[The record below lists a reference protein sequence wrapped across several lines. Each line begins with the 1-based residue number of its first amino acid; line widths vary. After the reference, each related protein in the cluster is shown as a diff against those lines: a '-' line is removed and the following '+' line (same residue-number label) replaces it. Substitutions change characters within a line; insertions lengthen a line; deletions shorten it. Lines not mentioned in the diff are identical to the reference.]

1 MLQESPVE
9 EHPTAPA
16 EAPASESTSA
26 VPTRGDVAAVH
37 TAYERLRGGWNAEG
51 GLPYKRRMAL
61 LKALKK
67 ALKAQKTQLA
77 EAIRTDY
84 GCRSEFESIV
94 GEVFL
99 VMAGVDHARNHLRDW
114 MEPRDVEVPP
124 HLRPARARIVRQ
136 PLGVVGIIAPWNY
149 PLQLCLAPLTAA
161 IAAGNRVLIKTS
173 EFTPATHQA
182 VTSLLSEVFPDDIVQ
197 VVHGEGDVGAAV
209 ASLPLNHILF
219 TGSTRVGRMVMAAAA
234 EHLTPVTLELGG
246 KSPALIH
253 ESFPMAKAAER
264 IVWGKMFNSGQTCI
278 APDYVMVPEGRTQEF
293 VDAAKAA
300 YARMYPSMKE
310 NTDHTAII
318 SDRHFARLQG
328 LVSAAKESGVTVA
341 PAGSEAP
348 DPGSRKM
355 PLTMLMEPGDDLA
368 VMQEE
373 IFGPLLPVVTYSDLD
388 SAIRT
393 INARP
398 RPLALYYFD
407 RKGRRVDEVLARTTS
422 GGVSVNE
429 CLAHITVE
437 DLPFGGVG
445 PSGLGAYHGET
456 GFLTFTHQKSVLQQA
471 RFNLMSLLNPPYGGL
486 ARWFAKIM
494 TSI

>member
-1 MLQESPVE
+1 MEVQ
-9 EHPTAPA
+9 PTAPT
-16 EAPASESTSA
+16 EAPASEADAPASGS
-26 VPTRGDVAAVH
+26 VAAVH
-37 TAYERLRGGWNAEG
+37 SAYERLRAAWDTDG
-51 GLPYKRRMAL
+51 GLPYARRMAL

-67 ALKAQKTQLA
+67 ALKSQKTALA

-84 GCRSEFESIV
+84 GSRSSFESIV

-99 VMAGVDHARNHLRDW
+99 VMAGVDHARSHLRDW
-114 MEPRDVEVPP
+114 MEPKDVEVAP

-149 PLQLCLAPLTAA
+149 PVQLCLAPLTAA

-173 EFTPATHQA
+173 EFTPATNKA
-182 VTSLLSEVFPDDIVQ
+182 VESLLADVFPSDVVQ
-197 VVHGEGDVGAAV
+197 VVHGEGDAGAAV
-209 ASLPLNHILF
+209 ASLPLDHLFF
-219 TGSTRVGRMVMAAAA
+219 TGSTRVGRLVMAAAA
-234 EHLTPVTLELGG
+234 ENLTPVTLELGG

-253 ESFPMAKAAER
+253 DSFPMAKAAER

-278 APDYVMVPEGRTQEF
+278 APDYVMVPEGRAQEF
-293 VDAAKAA
+293 VEAASAA
-300 YARMYPSMKE
+300 YARMYPTMKD
-310 NTDHTAII
+310 NPDHTSVI
-318 SDRHFARLQG
+318 SDRHFARLQH
-328 LVSAAKESGVTVA
+328 LVAAAQESGVTVA
-341 PAGSEAP
+341 VAGSEAP
-348 DPGSRKM
+348 DPESRKM
-355 PLTMLMEPGDDLA
+355 PLTLLVTPGDDLA

-388 SAIRT
+388 SAIRA
-393 INARP
+393 INSRP

-407 RKGRRVDEVLARTTS
+407 RKGRRVDDVLARTTS
-422 GGVSVNE
+422 GGAAINE

-445 PSGLGAYHGET
+445 PSGIGSYHGEA

-471 RFNLMSLLNPPYGGL
+471 RFNLVSILNPPYGGI

-494 TSI
+494 TTI